1 MAKTFGLEVFMKFYP
16 PQRIF
21 GPDHNFSPATRTF
34 MQQLHRHRQDKAW
47 FEQHRAQY
55 EKVLL
60 NPFRHLVQQLEG
72 LMLAI
77 DPYLITT
84 PAIGKTISR
93 IYRDTRFSN
102 DKSLFRS
109 NMWFVFK
116 RPGDKDK
123 EFPGFFFELN
133 RQGFLYGLGAY
144 RNSSAKMALLRNA
157 IQGHLP
163 TFKAALRP
171 IQKTQLELEGED
183 YQRQYHDEFPHLPQV
198 QAWFQKR
205 YCYLMACHPWSDK
218 IYDPS
223 YLAGL
228 VGRDFYQCR
237 KIYDFLWMAMK
248 VQSSKQ
254 L

>member
-1 MAKTFGLEVFMKFYP
+1 MKFFTPRPKTFG
-16 PQRIF
+16 
-21 GPDHNFSPATRTF
+21 PDNHFSPATRTF
-34 MQQLHRHRQDKAW
+34 MQNLHRHRQDKAW

-109 NMWFVFK
+109 NMWFFFR

-144 RNSSAKMALLRNA
+144 RNSSAKMALLRKA
-157 IQGHLP
+157 IQEHLP
-163 TFKAALRP
+163 TFKAALHP

-183 YQRQYHDEFPHLPQV
+183 YQRQYRDEFPHLPQV

-205 YCYLMACHPWSDK
+205 YCYLMASYPWSDK

-223 YLAGL
+223 YLADL

-248 VQSSKQ
+248 VQSAKQ
-254 L
+254 R

>member
-1 MAKTFGLEVFMKFYP
+1 MKFYP

-47 FEQHRAQY
+47 FEKHRPTY

-60 NPFRHLVQQLEG
+60 NPFRHLVQSLEG
-72 LMLAI
+72 LMLGI

-93 IYRDTRFSN
+93 IYRDTRFSS
-102 DKSLFRS
+102 DKSLLRS
-109 NMWFVFK
+109 NMWFFFR

-123 EFPGFFFELN
+123 EFPGFYFELN
-133 RQGFLYGLGAY
+133 RQGFLYGIGAY
-144 RNSSAKMALLRNA
+144 RNSPAKMALLRQA
-157 IQGHLP
+157 IKENLP

-171 IQKTQLELEGED
+171 LQKTSMVLEGED
-183 YQRQYHDEFPHLPQV
+183 YQRQFRDEFPHLPQI
-198 QAWFQKR
+198 QEWFQKK
-205 YCYLMACHPWSDK
+205 YCYLMTVYPWTEK
-218 IYDPS
+218 IYDPD
-223 YLAGL
+223 YLADL

-237 KIYDFLWMAMK
+237 KIYEFLWKALK
-248 VQSSKQ
+248 VKSSKQ